1 VLIIDATIGAFMP
14 DFSHVIPASHQNIS
28 PGFLEMLIRTQR
40 EELFTG
46 LMRLSYGSGE
56 NLIFSFLEGI
66 QQQLYRCREAAV
78 EVIPR
83 QTWPAEL
90 GCDCSLVGFLRLPV
104 KAMRIMRIV
113 HEAPVRQVEESTFT
127 VDKLVDA
134 AEKWAAAR
142 EPGIVHV
149 QSEKLNRYY
158 LVAGDST
165 PVIEELSVLDGDVRV
180 SLNDASFPKT
190 LPKVD
195 YRVLRYVSV
204 RDHDVWREYELRLAF
219 SPFMRMLLNRFNE
232 LAGRVLTER
241 LCEQVS
247 LWAREGGWNV
257 SLSGNGLVN
266 RQYFENLES
275 AKRLYSDVLRRFQEE
290 ASLAIGSR
298 MIDGISQEILLKLD
312 SYRRELL
319 ARNIYSLPGLSSA
332 SVGVWR

>member
-1 VLIIDATIGAFMP
+1 MP
-14 DFSHVIPASHQNIS
+14 DFSNVIPASHQNIS
-28 PGFLEMLIRTQR
+28 PGFLEMLIRSQR
-40 EELFTG
+40 EQLFTG
-46 LMRLSYGSGE
+46 LMRLSYGMGE

-66 QQQLYRCREAAV
+66 QQRLYRCREPAV
-78 EVIPR
+78 EIIPK

-90 GCDCSLVGFLRLPV
+90 GRDCSLVGFFRLPLE
-104 KAMRIMRIV
+104 AMRIMRIV
-113 HEAPVRQVEESTFT
+113 HEAPVRQVEESTLT
-127 VDKLVDA
+127 VEQLMDA
-134 AEKWAAAR
+134 AGKWATAP

-149 QSEKLNRYY
+149 QGEKVNRFY
-158 LVAGDST
+158 LVVGDST

-180 SLNDASFPKT
+180 SLNDASFPNT
-190 LPKVD
+190 LPTFD
-195 YRVLRYVSV
+195 YRVRRYVSV

-241 LCEQVS
+241 LCQQVS
-247 LWAREGGWNV
+247 LWAHEGGWNV

-275 AKRLYSDVLRRFQEE
+275 AQGLYSDVLRRFQEE
-290 ASLAIGSR
+290 ASLALGSR

-319 ARNIYSLPGLSSA
+319 VRNIDSLPGRSSA
-332 SVGVWR
+332 TVGVWR